1 MTKKRKQ
8 ILIGVESE
16 QEMAE
21 AFIRAW
27 KRADE
32 GLPPEE
38 PTNRLHFEDM
48 PTLLKYLSPRR
59 VELLQKLR
67 MIGPTN
73 IRKLAQALGRDYKNV
88 YTDVSDL
95 SHVGLI
101 EETNDRR
108 FHVPWDEITAKLPL
122 LAKAT

>member
-1 MTKKRKQ
+1 MTNKQ
-8 ILIGVESE
+8 KEILIGVESE
-16 QEMAE
+16 QEMGD

-27 KRADE
+27 KRTEE
-32 GLPPEE
+32 GLLPEE
-38 PTNRLHFEDM
+38 PIIRLHFADV

-73 IRKLAQALGRDYKNV
+73 IRKLAQALGRGSKNV

-95 SHVGLI
+95 THVGLI
-101 EETNDRR
+101 ERE
-108 FHVPWDEITAKLPL
+108 AL
-122 LAKAT
+122 LCALG